1 MRCLACLRFIVA
13 LVIDLCF
20 DLANV
25 ESMVLEHCSKASRL
39 NILSNVYVFI
49 LIIFLQTKS
58 LLPFSYV
65 IVNCC

>member
-25 ESMVLEHCSKASRL
+25 ASMVLEHCSKASRL

-49 LIIFLQTKS
+49 LIIFFTDQISTSFFL
-58 LLPFSYV
+58 
-65 IVNCC
+65 CDC